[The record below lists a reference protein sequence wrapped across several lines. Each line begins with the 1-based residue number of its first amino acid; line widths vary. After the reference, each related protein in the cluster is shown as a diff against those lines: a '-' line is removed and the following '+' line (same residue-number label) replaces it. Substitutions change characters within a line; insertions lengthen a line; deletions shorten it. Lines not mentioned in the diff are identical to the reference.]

1 MRAIRECCAQKPDS
15 DRRCGGPT
23 WTIRLNSS
31 FGPAIPVSWL
41 EQEVKQN
48 QSDPQHSLKVHGRHS
63 CWSTRNPDPKGKP
76 SSRGS
81 TQLLLVAWSYP
92 FEENRCC
99 TFYQGNGRH
108 VPNTWFTLNCPFRPR
123 TAIFLCAIWRFPGIP
138 DFLLHFRTTPCTV
151 TGSSLAELL
160 MGRRLN
166 EKVPRVTIPTDRIST
181 AHCQQ
186 LLRKRDPRAK
196 LRQKSMWM
204 RSARK
209 NTVTLWKGM
218 RSCLTRAAK
227 TNYRQVI
234 QEKGNVV
241 IIEDQEGNTKMR
253 NTYEKSLSSQ
263 TLTLIPRRNRRVC
276 HRPQMQPNKL
286 NQRLQQSLPK
296 ILPSLL
302 EQRKLL
308 LISLFVRDS
317 LPPGWKTMCVL
328 SSHMFLTIISS

>member
-1 MRAIRECCAQKPDS
+1 M
-15 DRRCGGPT
+15 
-23 WTIRLNSS
+23 
-31 FGPAIPVSWL
+31 
-41 EQEVKQN
+41 
-48 QSDPQHSLKVHGRHS
+48 
-63 CWSTRNPDPKGKP
+63 
-76 SSRGS
+76 
-81 TQLLLVAWSYP
+81 
-92 FEENRCC
+92 
-99 TFYQGNGRH
+99 
-108 VPNTWFTLNCPFRPR
+108 
-123 TAIFLCAIWRFPGIP
+123 
-138 DFLLHFRTTPCTV
+138 

-317 LPPGWKTMCVL
+317 LPPG
-328 SSHMFLTIISS
+328 

>member
-1 MRAIRECCAQKPDS
+1 MDDIAVDLLE
-15 DRRCGGPT
+15 
-23 WTIRLNSS
+23 
-31 FGPAIPVSWL
+31 IPI
-41 EQEVKQN
+41 
-48 QSDPQHSLKVHGRHS
+48 P
-63 CWSTRNPDPKGKP
+63 
-76 SSRGS
+76 RGNH
-81 TQLLLVAWSYP
+81 LLVVVHNYSWWPEVILLKKTDAAHFTKAMDVMFQTHGLPLIVRSDLEPP
-92 FEENRCC
+92 FSSARFEGFLEYLRITHNKGTPYWPQSIGEVERCKK
-99 TFYQGNGRH
+99 TLLKKIRVANLEGRDWKKA
-108 VPNTWFTLNCPFRPR
+108 VQ
-123 TAIFLCAIWRFPGIP
+123 

-209 NTVTLWKGM
+209 NTVTLWKVM

-234 QEKGNVV
+234 QEKGNAV

-263 TLTLIPRRNRRVC
+263 TLTLIPRRNRRVGHC
-276 HRPQMQPNKL
+276 PQMQQKKL
-286 NQRLQQSLPK
+286 NRRLQQSLPK
-296 ILPSLL
+296 ILPFLL

-308 LISLFVRDS
+308 HIGLFVLDS
-317 LPPGWKTMCVL
+317 LPPG
-328 SSHMFLTIISS
+328 

>member
-1 MRAIRECCAQKPDS
+1 MDDIAVDLLE
-15 DRRCGGPT
+15 
-23 WTIRLNSS
+23 
-31 FGPAIPVSWL
+31 IPI
-41 EQEVKQN
+41 
-48 QSDPQHSLKVHGRHS
+48 P
-63 CWSTRNPDPKGKP
+63 
-76 SSRGS
+76 RGNH
-81 TQLLLVAWSYP
+81 LLVVVHNYSWWPEVILLKKTDAAHFTKAMDVMFQTHGLPLIVRSDLEPP
-92 FEENRCC
+92 FSSARFEGFLEYLRITHNKGTPYWPQSIGEVERCKK
-99 TFYQGNGRH
+99 TLLKKIRVANLEGRDWKKA
-108 VPNTWFTLNCPFRPR
+108 VQ
-123 TAIFLCAIWRFPGIP
+123 

-317 LPPGWKTMCVL
+317 LPPG
-328 SSHMFLTIISS
+328 